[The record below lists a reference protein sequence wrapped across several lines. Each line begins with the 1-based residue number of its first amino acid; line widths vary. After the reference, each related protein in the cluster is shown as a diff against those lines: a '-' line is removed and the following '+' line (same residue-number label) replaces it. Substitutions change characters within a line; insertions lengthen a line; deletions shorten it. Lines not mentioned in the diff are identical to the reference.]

1 MLFFFTCL
9 VAGLLFFI
17 VDPIEGCI
25 HAASYVYNSR
35 PGVFIEKVLN
45 DFIDI
50 DTADDPGGLA
60 VSMKL
65 QSAIN
70 NTQAVQS
77 NVANAISFLQTQ
89 DGSLQTA
96 GNILNRMS
104 QLATLYSD
112 VTKSSSDKANYSTE
126 FTQLQQQL
134 NSITQ
139 GSFNGVSLFA
149 IPSSSLKVAISTD
162 GTQKVDIT
170 KPAIDD
176 SSTNFYKVGG
186 ELMPG
191 EPIGNAATGLGNGV
205 SLAMITSAIQEVATL
220 RAENGAYTSQLSF
233 ASQILTN
240 NAQNLESA
248 DSQIADVDVASES
261 TNYAKYQI
269 LVQSGAAML
278 AQANSQSQIALKLIG
293 G

>member
-1 MLFFFTCL
+1 MS
-9 VAGLLFFI
+9 I
-17 VDPIEGCI
+17 VINTNT
-25 HAASYVYNSR
+25 AASAAAINLQNS
-35 PGVFIEKVLN
+35 E
-45 DFIDI
+45 
-50 DTADDPGGLA
+50 TALQKSLARLSSGSKIVTPSDDPGGLA

-65 QSAIN
+65 QASISS
-70 NTQAVQS
+70 TQAVQS

-104 QLATLYSD
+104 QLATLYND
-112 VTKSSSDKANYSTE
+112 VTKSSSDKANYETE
-126 FTQLQQQL
+126 FKQLQGQL

-139 GSFNGVSLFA
+139 SDFNGVSLFA
-149 IPSSSLKVAISTD
+149 IPAGTLSVAISAD
-162 GTQKVDIT
+162 GSQKVDIA

-176 SSTNFYKVGG
+176 PSTNFYKVGG

-191 EPIGNAATGLGNGV
+191 ESTDNIANGLGNGI
-205 SLAMITSAIQEVATL
+205 SLGTITSAIQEIATL
-220 RAENGAYTSQLSF
+220 RAQNGAYTSQLNF
-233 ASQILTN
+233 ATEILTTN
-240 NAQNLESA
+240 EQNLESA
-248 DSQIADVDVASES
+248 NSQIADVDVASES

-269 LVQSGAAML
+269 LVQSGASML